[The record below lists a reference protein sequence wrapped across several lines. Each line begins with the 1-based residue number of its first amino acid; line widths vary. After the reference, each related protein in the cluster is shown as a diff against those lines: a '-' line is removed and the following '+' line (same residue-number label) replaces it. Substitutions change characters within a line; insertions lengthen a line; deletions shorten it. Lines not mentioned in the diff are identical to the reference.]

1 MSTELTEPPVTIAD
15 LWREDQIRRNQALI
29 AMIEAWDA
37 EDAQEDPEAMRAEWE
52 AFKQAL
58 DEDRLPGQKLFP

>member
-1 MSTELTEPPVTIAD
+1 MSTELNDPPLSIFD
-15 LWREDQIRRNQALI
+15 LWREEQLKRNQALI

-37 EDAQEDPEAMRAEWE
+37 EDAQEDPEVMRAEWE
-52 AFKQAL
+52 AFKRAL